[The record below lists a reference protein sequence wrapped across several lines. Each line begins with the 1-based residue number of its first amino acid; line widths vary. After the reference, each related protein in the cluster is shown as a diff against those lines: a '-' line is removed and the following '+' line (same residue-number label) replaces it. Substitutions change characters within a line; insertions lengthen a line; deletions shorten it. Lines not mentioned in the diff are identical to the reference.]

1 MISRNL
7 EPFIKKYSKEYP
19 AIAIVGPRQSGK
31 TTLALHLFPSHKYV
45 SLENMDIRQY
55 AEGDPRGFLH
65 DYEGDVILDEV
76 QRAPILFSYL
86 QEKIDFN
93 DKPGRFILT
102 GSSQFLLM
110 EAISQTLAGRIASFT
125 LLPFSMTELLRLP
138 LDTTI
143 ESIITPKRHEKRVY
157 DNLDIYKSIFT
168 GLYPRIHDK
177 KLTPE
182 KWIENYLLTYVE
194 RDIRNLINLNNLR
207 TFENFLKICA
217 SFSGQLVNF
226 ASISNMLGI
235 SQPTVKKWLSLLET
249 SSIIFFLPP
258 FHRNFSKRIVKSPKL
273 YFIDTGLLCFL
284 LSIRSSEDLKNHYLY
299 GNIFETFIISEFY
312 KRICHLAEIPPL
324 YFWRDKT
331 GNEID
336 LIIEY
341 KNDMIPIEIKSAM
354 TYTKSFSAGIEKWLK
369 LTGNTAKKGFVIYK
383 GSDMIGKSG
392 DIPTVPWQM
401 F

>member
-1 MISRNL
+1 MIPRNL
-7 EPFIKKYSKEYP
+7 ETFIKKYSKEYP

-31 TTLALHLFPSHKYV
+31 TTLALHLFPAHKYI

-55 AEGDPRGFLH
+55 AEDDPRGFLN
-65 DYEGDVILDEV
+65 DYDGNLILDEV

-93 DKPGRFILT
+93 DKQGRYILT

-110 EAISQTLAGRIASFT
+110 EAISQSLAGRIASFK
-125 LLPFSMTELLRLP
+125 LLPFSMTELLQLP
-138 LDTTI
+138 FDTTI
-143 ESIITPKRHEKRVY
+143 ESIITPKKYE
-157 DNLDIYKSIFT
+157 DIAQPDIYKLIFT
-168 GLYPRIHDK
+168 GCYPRIHDK
-177 KLTPE
+177 KLNSE

-226 ASISNMLGI
+226 ASISNMLGV

-258 FHRNFSKRIVKSPKL
+258 FYKNFSKRIVKSPKL

-284 LSIRSSEDLKNHYLY
+284 LSIRSAEDLKNHYLY
-299 GNIFETFIISEFY
+299 GNIFETFIISEFF

-341 KNDMIPIEIKSAM
+341 KNDIIPIEIKSAM
-354 TYTKSFSAGIEKWLK
+354 TYTKSFSAGIRKWLK
-369 LTGNTAKKGFVIYK
+369 LTGNTTKKGFVIYN
-383 GSDMIGKSG
+383 GSDIIGKSG
-392 DIPTVPWQM
+392 NIPTVPWRM